1 LLAGQGFKKVY
12 NLSGGIKAWDGGVA
26 EGPVALNLDLVRAD
40 ETPVGIIK
48 LAYGMEQSLGDFYRA
63 VLADTDAGELASLL
77 EKLASIEDKHKQYLL
92 ELYGSIEPGEITP
105 EEFEAQVSAKVME
118 GGFRSDEFMQR
129 NANYLHS
136 VGSLLDISMMLETQA
151 LDLYLRFSQKTDNP
165 QTKEMLFKI
174 AEEEKGHLAALGN
187 LREKVA

>member
-1 LLAGQGFKKVY
+1 M
-12 NLSGGIKAWDGGVA
+12 SGGIKAWDSGVA

-63 VLADTDAGELASLL
+63 VLADTEAGELASLL

-92 ELYGSIEPGEITP
+92 ELYRSIGPGEIAP

-129 NANYLHS
+129 NERYLHS

-151 LDLYLRFSQKTDNP
+151 LDLYLRFSQKTNNT